1 VKHERATEET
11 RQQAALYALGLLTQH
26 EAHCFE
32 LHMEECDVCRAELA
46 RLLLASAQI
55 GLAVSEQEPPEG
67 FRERL
72 AARIDS
78 TPRPAP
84 VSDLP
89 KKQEPA
95 PSKTPEPRKTS
106 EPAKTFEPRTTSEPR
121 KSPEPA
127 KIPSYVRFNTPVP
140 IEQPRSGKTAFVVN
154 AIIYVLLAA
163 LAAFAF
169 YSWRSAEN
177 DKLRLRNRIQ
187 TSLDDLADLRQQLAS
202 PMGNME
208 NLERFEEMLRK
219 PSVRVAWLK
228 GRPLMPNCTGVVLWD
243 GLTDDITVIGAFDPA
258 PDGQT
263 YRLWLS
269 DSSKSISACLLPSDK
284 NGGVFT
290 SIKLEQGMSDKTG
303 VTAIVTLESE
313 NDLLTRAAPEA
324 QWIASGQVE

>member
-1 VKHERATEET
+1 MKHERATEEA
-11 RQQAALYALGLLTQH
+11 RQQTALYALGLLTQH

-72 AARIDS
+72 AARIDLS
-78 TPRPAP
+78 PRLAP
-84 VSDLP
+84 LSDLP

-95 PSKTPEPRKTS
+95 PPQTPEPRKI
-106 EPAKTFEPRTTSEPR
+106 
-121 KSPEPA
+121 PEPA
-127 KIPSYVRFNTPVP
+127 KIPSYVRFSTPVS
-140 IEQPRSGKTAFVVN
+140 IEQPRYGKKAFVIN

-169 YSWRSAEN
+169 YSWRSAESE
-177 DKLRLRNRIQ
+177 KLRLSDRVK
-187 TSLDDLADLRQQLAS
+187 TSLDDLADLRQRLSS
-202 PMGNME
+202 PMGNTE
-208 NLERFEEMLRK
+208 GLEKFEEMLRK

-228 GRPLMPNCTGVVLWD
+228 GRPLMPHCTGVVLWD
-243 GLTDDITVIGAFDPA
+243 DLTGDITVIGAFDPA
-258 PDGQT
+258 PDGKT

-269 DSSKSISACLLPSDK
+269 DSSTSISACLLPSDK

-290 SIKLEQGMSDKTG
+290 SLKLEEGIPATTG

-313 NDLLTRAAPEA
+313 NDLLSHAAPEL